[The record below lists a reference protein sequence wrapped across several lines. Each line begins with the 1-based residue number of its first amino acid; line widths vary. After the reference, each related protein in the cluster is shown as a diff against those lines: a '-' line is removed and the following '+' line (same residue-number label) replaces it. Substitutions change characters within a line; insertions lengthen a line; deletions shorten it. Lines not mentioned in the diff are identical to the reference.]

1 MDCNIVVNRCSFGV
15 AWRFVCL
22 VLMLVAV
29 PCGRARGAVVLA
41 PADTVSGYI
50 ARLLINETPFPGE
63 HAWVSEEDTKAGM
76 LAILCVLDS
85 RIDHI
90 PAGYRQQ
97 EIASEVCTDVIAVIT
112 AGGEKG
118 QCDGFYRDSSG
129 DFVAVA
135 RVHERVDYLLACANR
150 GAPGKFA
157 RLLEHA
163 QGLADAYVREGMT
176 GVDRFA
182 GISRVDGVDV
192 TGRAY
197 SWMTDTGGYN
207 PGGNFVRIPDDE
219 SGSMGGNRFFT
230 LRKLK

>member
-1 MDCNIVVNRCSFGV
+1 MDCNFDAGRHVTRPGRRV
-15 AWRFVCL
+15 AWVVAAL
-22 VLMLVAV
+22 GVVL
-29 PCGRARGAVVLA
+29 CGRAEAAVKLA
-41 PADTVSGYI
+41 PADTVAGYV

-63 HAWVSEEDTKAGM
+63 HAWVSEENTKAGM

-85 RIDHI
+85 RISHI

-97 EIASEVCTDVIAVIT
+97 EIAAEVCTDVVAVIT

-118 QCDGFYRDSSG
+118 QCDGFYRDSAG
-129 DFVAVA
+129 NFVAVA
-135 RVHERVDYLLACANR
+135 RVHERIDYLVQCANK
-150 GAPGKFA
+150 GAPGRFA
-157 RLLEHA
+157 RLLEYA

-182 GISRVDGVDV
+182 GIARVEGVEV

-207 PGGNFVRIPDDE
+207 PGGNFVRIPDE
-219 SGSMGGNRFFT
+219 EEGSLGGNRFFT